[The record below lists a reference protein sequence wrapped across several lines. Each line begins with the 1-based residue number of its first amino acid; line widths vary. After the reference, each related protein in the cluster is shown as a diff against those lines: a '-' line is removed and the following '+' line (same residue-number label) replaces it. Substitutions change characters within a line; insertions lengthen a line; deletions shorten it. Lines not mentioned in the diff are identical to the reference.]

1 MRRGDAPA
9 GGARA
14 RAAGSDPPHQLVA
27 LVTRLVVAQTGLA
40 AVIGLC
46 YSRRHL
52 PSIVIT
58 LMVVAALWGL
68 VLVVRTGTQA
78 GWLLAVGAE
87 MAFALFGLFR
97 FATSRYLGGTL
108 FAIITIGTLL
118 HPAVARAFGAPA
130 GVAPGSHRR
139 GQPGRARRGGLRRQ
153 CGRLIPGSPPGGV
166 PGAPGPLGTIGDA
179 RHPTRGG
186 SRTA

>member
-1 MRRGDAPA
+1 VWRMRRGEGGWLARRDSPARGIPVRGIPARDTPA
-9 GGARA
+9 GGAQA
-14 RAAGSDPPHQLVA
+14 RAAGSDPQHQLVA

-52 PSIVIT
+52 SSVMIT

-87 MAFALFGLFR
+87 MAFVLFGLFR

-118 HPAVARAFGAPA
+118 HPAVARAFGSQPA
-130 GVAPGSHRR
+130 GA
-139 GQPGRARRGGLRRQ
+139 GQPAGEASLAE
-153 CGRLIPGSPPGGV
+153 PAE
-166 PGAPGPLGTIGDA
+166 GAF
-179 RHPTRGG
+179 GG
-186 SRTA
+186 SAAG